1 MWVNL
6 DPSLGIATG
15 VKGIYPSIWEVRVYT
30 RCYVNDMLQTSILN
44 SLWDRIINIYIHRT
58 WFWFENFVSCA
69 YFLQLL
75 ILHRI
80 HFHFFVLPKVLKGLK
95 RPQKFETI
103 FPWIYKKGLHGS
115 WLKNMEWHRNKEL
128 YIERFGESILN
139 SS

>member
-44 SLWDRIINIYIHRT
+44 SLWDRIMNIYIHRT

-80 HFHFFVLPKVLKGLK
+80 HFHFFVLPKVRTFWKDHKNLKQSSPG
-95 RPQKFETI
+95 
-103 FPWIYKKGLHGS
+103 YKKKAYMDLGLRT
-115 WLKNMEWHRNKEL
+115 WNDIEIKN
-128 YIERFGESILN
+128 FT
-139 SS
+139 